1 MTRAALLL
9 ACMCLLSGCEGLV
22 VAFVGANMATVIHA
36 DKTIPDIALSNQRQ
50 KNCSLLHAARN
61 EPYCQDPPPD
71 QTEILADLAANR
83 YCYRTLGGIDCYERP
98 DFLASGLTQVD
109 FTAGYLARPDGSA
122 PMAKKKAPPPAM
134 AEVPPPAAELAASA
148 EPAAPEP
155 KEAMA
160 ASTPPPAPMA
170 LAPDEAPTA
179 KPPHPD
185 RAALAQVPPL
195 VAEPGQGTY

>member
-9 ACMCLLSGCEGLV
+9 ACMCLLSGCDGLAI
-22 VAFVGANMATVIHA
+22 AFVGANMATVIHA
-36 DKTIPDIALSNQRQ
+36 DKTIPDIALSSQRQ

-71 QTEILADLAANR
+71 QTEVLAELAGNR

-109 FTAGYLARPDGSA
+109 FTAGYLARPDASM
-122 PMAKKKAPPPAM
+122 PMAKKKAPLPVM
-134 AEVPPPAAELAASA
+134 AEVPAPAAEPTAGT
-148 EPAAPEP
+148 EPAVSDP

-160 ASTPPPAPMA
+160 APTRPERVPP
-170 LAPDEAPTA
+170 
-179 KPPHPD
+179 
-185 RAALAQVPPL
+185 ALAQVPPL
-195 VAEPGQGTY
+195 AVEPGQGTY